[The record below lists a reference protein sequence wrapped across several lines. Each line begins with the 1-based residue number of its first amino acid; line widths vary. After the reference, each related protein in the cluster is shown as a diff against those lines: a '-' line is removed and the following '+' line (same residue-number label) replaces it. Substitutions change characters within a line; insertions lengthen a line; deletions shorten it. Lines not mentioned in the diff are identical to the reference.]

1 MTFKA
6 AADRVTVGERMEN
19 LAQTATSV
27 GSGDIGCAHLALM
40 ARTAEADEPLTGAL
54 SGGLS
59 RP

>member
-1 MTFKA
+1 
-6 AADRVTVGERMEN
+6 MEN